1 MTPLIRKLL
10 AMNWLMVAM
19 LLGLCLYGIYAIY
32 SATWMR
38 PPESALADS
47 WHKQTTWL
55 GIGMV
60 VFFVTSLIHYRWV
73 LWGAIPAYVL
83 GIGALIYTKFKGVE
97 RFGAKSWIE
106 FHGFNLQTSQVALV
120 GGILMLAVL
129 LVFTRKIHP
138 VLRIAASGALVSVP
152 LLLILVQPDLGSV
165 IIWVPMILAMLF
177 VGGIPKRYLLAM
189 LLMGL
194 ALLPL
199 VINFGLKDHQRAR
212 LTTFIDPDYDPLG
225 ISWNINRSLEAI
237 GSGGWTGKGFKA
249 PDTLNEMG
257 MIGKEI
263 AHNDFIFAVLGEQH
277 GFLGGVG
284 LLAAFATLIL
294 LCLYIAFTAADLLGA
309 LLATGFTAVVFAH
322 VFQNI
327 GMTIAITPI
336 TGVPLPFISYGGTFL
351 VVMLFGM
358 GIIQSV
364 GVHRNETVRNKERSP
379 D

>member
-10 AMNWLMVAM
+10 AMNWLLVAM
-19 LLGLCLYGIYAIY
+19 LLGLSLYGIYAIY

-38 PPESALADS
+38 PESALADA

-73 LWGAIPAYVL
+73 LWGAIPAYL
-83 GIGALIYTKFKGVE
+83 TGIGALIYTKFHGVE
-97 RFGAKSWIE
+97 RFGARSWIE
-106 FHGFNLQTSQVALV
+106 FQGFNLQTSQVALV
-120 GGILMLAVL
+120 GGILMLSMFLAT
-129 LVFTRKIHP
+129 TRRLHP
-138 VLRIAASGALVSVP
+138 VLRIAASGVLVTVP
-152 LLLILVQPDLGSV
+152 LLMILVQPDLGSV
-165 IIWVPMILAMLF
+165 IIWVPMFVAMLF
-177 VGGIPKRYLLAM
+177 VGGIPKRYMLAM
-189 LLMGL
+189 LLLGL
-194 ALLPL
+194 GLLPL
-199 VINFGLKDHQRAR
+199 MINFGLKDHQRAR

-237 GSGGWTGKGFKA
+237 GTGGWTGKGFKA

-257 MIGKEI
+257 MIGKDI

-277 GFLGGVG
+277 GFLGGIA
-284 LLAAFATLIL
+284 LLGAFATLLL
-294 LCLYIAFTAADLLGA
+294 LCLYIAFSAADLLGA

-351 VVMLFGM
+351 VVILFGM

-364 GVHRNETVRNKERSP
+364 GVHRNEALRTNDR
-379 D
+379 DAD

>member
-10 AMNWLMVAM
+10 AMNWLLVGVLM
-19 LLGLCLYGIYAIY
+19 GLSTYGIYAIY

-38 PPESALADS
+38 PESALADA

-60 VFFVTSLIHYRWV
+60 IFFVTSLIHYRWV
-73 LWGAIPAYVL
+73 IWGAIPAYVT
-83 GIGALIYTKFKGVE
+83 GIGLLMYTRGAKGVE

-106 FHGFNLQTSQVALV
+106 IGGAFNLQTSQVALV

-129 LVFTRKIHP
+129 LVYTRKLHP
-138 VLRIAASGALVSVP
+138 ILRIAAAGVLVSVP
-152 LLLILVQPDLGSV
+152 LLMILIQPDLGSV
-165 IIWVPMILAMLF
+165 IIWVPMFIAMLF
-177 VGGIPKRYLLAM
+177 IGGIPKRYLLAM
-189 LLMGL
+189 LLIGL

-199 VINFGLKDHQRAR
+199 MINFGLKDHQRAR
-212 LTTFIDPDYDPLG
+212 LTTFLDPDLDPLG

-237 GSGGWTGKGFKA
+237 GSGGWMGKGFKA

-257 MIGKEI
+257 MIGKDI
-263 AHNDFIFAVLGEQH
+263 AHNDFIFAVMGEQH
-277 GFLGGVG
+277 GFLGGIA
-284 LLAAFATLIL
+284 LMAAFSLLIL
-294 LCLYIAFTAADLLGA
+294 LCLYIAFSAGDLLGG
-309 LLATGFTAVVFAH
+309 LLATGFTGVVFAH

-364 GVHRNETVRNKERSP
+364 GIHRHETERARERSE
-379 D
+379 